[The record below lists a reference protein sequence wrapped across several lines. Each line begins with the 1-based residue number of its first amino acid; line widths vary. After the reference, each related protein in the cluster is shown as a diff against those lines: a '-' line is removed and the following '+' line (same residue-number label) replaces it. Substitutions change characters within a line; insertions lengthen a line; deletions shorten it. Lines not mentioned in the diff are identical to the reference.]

1 MDTKILIVL
10 FMVIIVA
17 SINPLKVFGE
27 GIDNER
33 SLKTEAEQNKDMPI
47 KDKTLGRILKV
58 CIVATNFLVGET
70 LKIGAFVTL
79 IGTTVFTLGLI
90 GGELG
95 NSEHSDMTPLLYAVL
110 SVFVASGLTVAV
122 LFIKHI
128 VVSVEEI
135 KKIFSD

>member
-1 MDTKILIVL
+1 
-10 FMVIIVA
+10 MVIIVA